1 LLRGADALVVPL
13 FDDDELLRGADALL
27 VPVFDE
33 EFALGPPMRLVRP
46 DRVCLVGAGI
56 RVPGVEVPEPDGGPG
71 SAREPDVLR
80 VSAMHA
86 GRTPPST
93 PFSLYLNAL
102 FFPRHAKGSVKTMLA
117 SLRFYSSNCTV
128 LYVPVFCC
136 GCFRNFCDAE

>member
-1 LLRGADALVVPL
+1 MLRGADALVVPL

-80 VSAMHA
+80 VSAMCM
-86 GRTPPST
+86 RTPSSHLPQRH
-93 PFSLYLNAL
+93 
-102 FFPRHAKGSVKTMLA
+102 FPW
-117 SLRFYSSNCTV
+117 
-128 LYVPVFCC
+128 
-136 GCFRNFCDAE
+136 RNH

>member
-46 DRVCLVGAGI
+46 DRVWLVGAGI

-93 PFSLYLNAL
+93 PFSLHH
-102 FFPRHAKGSVKTMLA
+102 RHSFHVILLWLC
-117 SLRFYSSNCTV
+117 SHICE
-128 LYVPVFCC
+128 P
-136 GCFRNFCDAE
+136 

>member
-1 LLRGADALVVPL
+1 MLRGAVALLVPL

-93 PFSLYLNAL
+93 PFSLYLNAI
-102 FFPRHAKGSVKTMLA
+102 FPFRLSLIRQKRTAEQVPKRFVFDVAENPTPEMGNNLA
-117 SLRFYSSNCTV
+117 HDTRC
-128 LYVPVFCC
+128 
-136 GCFRNFCDAE
+136 

>member
-1 LLRGADALVVPL
+1 MLRGAVALLVPL

-46 DRVCLVGAGI
+46 DRVWLVGAGI

-80 VSAMHA
+80 VSAMCM
-86 GRTPPST
+86 RTPSSHLPQRH
-93 PFSLYLNAL
+93 
-102 FFPRHAKGSVKTMLA
+102 FFQ
-117 SLRFYSSNCTV
+117 
-128 LYVPVFCC
+128 
-136 GCFRNFCDAE
+136 DQ

>member
-1 LLRGADALVVPL
+1 MASLSCPA
-13 FDDDELLRGADALL
+13 DDELLRGVDALL
-27 VPVFDE
+27 VPLFDE

-46 DRVCLVGAGI
+46 DRVWLVGAGI

-93 PFSLYLNAL
+93 PFSLYLNAIL
-102 FFPRHAKGSVKTMLA
+102 TPRERTRAPFVNQQS
-117 SLRFYSSNCTV
+117 
-128 LYVPVFCC
+128 
-136 GCFRNFCDAE
+136 